1 MNAWPRSSRDA
12 SMADIPQPSIHTQ
25 AETAPSMPD
34 APGVTETERYLR
46 RKRLIRWLSRAAVLS
61 AMGLALGLLKWVNPG
76 WISPSEF
83 WIALGATF
91 FGLMTADFRFSR
103 AGEPESV
110 TEVVSQDLARL
121 EQCFAILQKQVSV
134 TIRTSEQAV
143 LEMVTRLHRVHQ
155 RSGELHQQV
164 SEAVSRS
171 RHLSEASQHEADGN
185 RITVETLASSQD
197 AFLQARKANQ
207 ERIRMVIDQ
216 VKHLTPLTALIGD
229 ISRQTNLLAINASI
243 EAARAGAEGA
253 GFKVVAAEV
262 RRLSAQ
268 TSDAAEQISQG
279 IQKVAEAI
287 EGELAQASDM
297 DTDSAAGQ
305 LSEVACHIAQISA
318 SLNEVVPYLSQLS
331 TNMHDGMEVITTDI
345 IDAMGHMQFQDIN
358 RQLLEQVE
366 SALGSLQEHSAALYA
381 LVGGKAPP
389 PPQALEQLME
399 RWVEGYVMAEQRA
412 AHDEVRGHR
421 LTDVSPNS
429 AVGNSSQ
436 GSRPSSVRP
445 EDIRL
450 AEPEVPKIEL
460 F

>member
-1 MNAWPRSSRDA
+1 MPKESPTAQHHPAATSS
-12 SMADIPQPSIHTQ
+12 T
-25 AETAPSMPD
+25 MPD
-34 APGVTETERYLR
+34 PPSVSETEHYLR
-46 RKRLIRWLSRAAVLS
+46 RKRLIRWASRA
-61 AMGLALGLLKWVNPG
+61 GILALTAVVLGLVHAMLPNWVGMDVFWAALASTLFGLL
-76 WISPSEF
+76 
-83 WIALGATF
+83 A
-91 FGLMTADFRFSR
+91 ADVRFVRS
-103 AGEPESV
+103 GEPESV
-110 TEVVSQDLARL
+110 SDVVGQDLARL
-121 EQCFAILQKQVSV
+121 EQCFAILQKQVGV

-155 RSGELHQQV
+155 RTGELHRHV
-164 SEAVSRS
+164 IEAVSRS

-185 RITVETLASSQD
+185 RITVETLAHSQE
-197 AFLQARKANQ
+197 AFLQARQANQ
-207 ERIRMVIDQ
+207 ERIRLVVEQ
-216 VKHLTPLTALIGD
+216 VRHLTPLTSLISD

-268 TSDAAEQISQG
+268 TSDAAAQISQG
-279 IQKVAEAI
+279 IHKVAEAI
-287 EGELAQASDM
+287 EGELNQASDLN
-297 DTDSAAGQ
+297 TDSAASQ

-318 SLNEVVPYLSQLS
+318 SLNEVVPYLSELS
-331 TNMHDGMEVITTDI
+331 SNMHDGMEVITTDI

-381 LVGGKAPP
+381 LVGGNAPP

-412 AHDEVRGHR
+412 AHDEVRGLR
-421 LTDVSPNS
+421 PAPASTST
-429 AVGNSSQ
+429 SSE
-436 GSRPSSVRP
+436 RNPVKP
-445 EDIRL
+445 DDIRL
-450 AEPEVPKIEL
+450 AESEVPKIEL

>member
-1 MNAWPRSSRDA
+1 MPEHRPAATVDA
-12 SMADIPQPSIHTQ
+12 Q
-25 AETAPSMPD
+25 APMPSMPTAPD
-34 APGVTETERYLR
+34 ASETERYLR
-46 RKRLIRWLSRAAVLS
+46 RTRLIRWASRGGV
-61 AMGLALGLLKWVNPG
+61 LGLTALVLGIVHAVQPQWVG
-76 WISPSEF
+76 LDVF
-83 WIALGATF
+83 WAALAATL
-91 FGLMTADFRFSR
+91 FGLLAADFRFVRS
-103 AGEPESV
+103 GEPESV
-110 TEVVSQDLARL
+110 SEVVGQDLARL
-121 EQCFAILQKQVSV
+121 EQCFAILQKQVGV

-155 RSGELHQQV
+155 RSDELHRQV
-164 SEAVSRS
+164 TDAVSRS

-185 RITVETLASSQD
+185 RVTVETLAHSQQ
-197 AFLQARKANQ
+197 AFLQARQANQ
-207 ERIRMVIDQ
+207 ERIRLVVEQ
-216 VKHLTPLTALIGD
+216 VRHLTPLTSLISD

-268 TSDAAEQISQG
+268 TADAAAQISQG
-279 IQKVAEAI
+279 ITKVAEAI
-287 EGELAQASDM
+287 EGELNQASDLN
-297 DTDSAAGQ
+297 TDSAASQ

-331 TNMHDGMEVITTDI
+331 SNMHDGMEVITTDI

-381 LVGGKAPP
+381 LVGGNAPP

-412 AHDEVRGHR
+412 AHDEVRGIR
-421 LTDVSPNS
+421 RSAPSTTTSPNS
-429 AVGNSSQ
+429 ERNPVK
-436 GSRPSSVRP
+436 PD
-445 EDIRL
+445 DIRL